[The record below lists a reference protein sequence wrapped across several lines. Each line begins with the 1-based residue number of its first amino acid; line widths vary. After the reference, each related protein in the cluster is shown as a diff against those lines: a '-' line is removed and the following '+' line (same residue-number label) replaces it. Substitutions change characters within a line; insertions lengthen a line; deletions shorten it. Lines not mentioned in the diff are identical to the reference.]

1 MRIGHP
7 IPPAMR
13 TAVGVLLS
21 TIAAFITALVFADR
35 PSRIFIPFLFVV
47 VLIWLSARYGVLVS
61 VIGSA
66 LTALIFAKF
75 MYSPVGSFSI
85 ESPAAKA
92 NLGWMI
98 LCAIC
103 ISYLLFPPSN
113 ISNRKH

>member
-1 MRIGHP
+1 
-7 IPPAMR
+7 MR

-21 TIAAFITALVFADR
+21 TISAFITALVFADR
-35 PSRIFIPFLFVV
+35 PSRVFIPLLFVL
-47 VLIWLSARYGVLVS
+47 VLISFAARYGVLVS

-75 MYSPVGSFSI
+75 MYSPVGTFGI

-92 NLGWMI
+92 NLGWMM
-98 LCAIC
+98 LCAIS